1 MSLSIYTNYTW
12 WADFKENLH
21 SRSKLSWLNPG
32 ILIDNVGWGLSSY
45 FKLDVSHD
53 NSGELAIG
61 VVDIFWEDTLLKIW
75 KKQTIVK
82 HFDHN
87 ILLVDE
93 MYQRQKH
100 MGKFKIKI
108 KSIEH

>member
-1 MSLSIYTNYTW
+1 MSLGIYTNYTY

-61 VVDIFWEDTLLKIW
+61 VVDIFWEKNHDDSLMYAY
-75 KKQTIVK
+75 
-82 HFDHN
+82 
-87 ILLVDE
+87 IL
-93 MYQRQKH
+93 
-100 MGKFKIKI
+100 IKLNFEAI
-108 KSIEH
+108 FSCTMNF